1 MANALIGM
9 IGGILVVMLSLLI
22 SMVWD
27 LKKDLRSQKDCMNL
41 KQDKHECDRIMDKME
56 KWVSKVEEKA

>member
-27 LKKDLRSQKDCMNL
+27 LKKDLRSQKDCMIL